1 MSKYTK
7 EIEKR
12 RTFAIIS
19 HPDAGKTT
27 LTEKFLL
34 YGGAIN
40 LAGRVKGKATA
51 RHAVSDWM
59 EIEKERGISV
69 TSSVL
74 QFHYDGYCIN
84 ILDTP
89 GHQDFSE
96 DTYRTLMA
104 ADSAVMVIDGS
115 KGVEA
120 QTRKLFKV
128 CVMRHIPI
136 FTFINKMDRDAND
149 TFDLLDEI
157 EKELGIATCPINW
170 PIGSG
175 KKFRGVYDRNTNK
188 ILTFTDTQKGTK
200 EGTIEEIDLDST
212 RSYHVNEYDI
222 LRNCFPNDYY
232 VFAQNY
238 DSAFLFYPFTQPH
251 GSSRAGLGLFSKYP
265 VSSALRRSFPISTSF
280 SKFFDLDR
288 CYSVSRIPVDNG
300 KELVIFNLHMSAYGN
315 SDAIRQGQIE
325 MLCNDMAK
333 EYEAGNYVLCGGD
346 FNHDLKASEE
356 DTESC
361 ESWAFPFPRSELPE
375 HFTFCLDLLTEEEQA
390 ALWNSARNADME
402 YVPGVTYT
410 VTLDGFIISDN
421 IECLSYEN
429 VNTGYSY
436 SDHDPV
442 KVEFMLK

>member
-1 MSKYTK
+1 MKKKNLLKTSLKIIGIVLGILILALLAYIVYLYASYYR
-7 EIEKR
+7 IEDNQELVVEAPVDD
-12 RTFAIIS
+12 TTTGAATVLATDTEYSAVTYNIGFGAYL
-19 HPDAGKTT
+19 PDYS
-27 LTEKFLL
+27 FFMD
-34 YGGAIN
+34 GGTSSWAESPETVQYAIN
-40 LAGRVKGKATA
+40 GAGELVK
-51 RHAVSDWM
+51 S
-59 EIEKERGISV
+59 
-69 TSSVL
+69 
-74 QFHYDGYCIN
+74 
-84 ILDTP
+84 LDP
-89 GHQDFSE
+89 DFA
-96 DTYRTLMA
+96 L
-104 ADSAVMVIDGS
+104 I
-115 KGVEA
+115 
-120 QTRKLFKV
+120 Q
-128 CVMRHIPI
+128 
-136 FTFINKMDRDAND
+136 
-149 TFDLLDEI
+149 
-157 EKELGIATCPINW
+157 
-170 PIGSG
+170 
-175 KKFRGVYDRNTNK
+175 
-188 ILTFTDTQKGTK
+188 
-200 EGTIEEIDLDST
+200 EIDLDAT
-212 RSYHVNEYDI
+212 RSYHTDEYEM
-222 LRNCFPNDYY
+222 LRNLLPEYTT

-315 SDAIRQGQIE
+315 SDEIRKGQIE

-356 DTESC
+356 DAENC
-361 ESWAFPFPRSELPE
+361 ESWAFPFPRTELPE
-375 HFTFCLDLLTEEEQA
+375 HFAFCLDLLSSEERE

-410 VTLDGFIISDN
+410 ITLDGFIISDN

-442 KVEFMLK
+442 KVEFVLK